1 MKKNATR
8 ITTIVAVLLSLL
20 WIFGLAWSIQDFYY
34 GKEAVAEEKEPS
46 EKVTENKKTAVN
58 KEMTVVALG
67 DSLTRGTGDETGKG
81 YVGLVTDN
89 LKEQLSPQKLIVYNM
104 GIKGQTS
111 SELLQQMGQ
120 QQMGRQIQEADVV
133 LMTIGGN
140 DLFQQG
146 KTLENLDLSQVQQ
159 LQTHYLAN
167 LQQIFTTIREHN
179 DQTTVFVLGLYNPF
193 IDLENSDVTNNVVRE
208 WNYATETLAG
218 QFDKIVFVPTFDLF
232 QLSVNDYL
240 YSDKFHPNQAGY
252 QLISDRLLSLIN
264 WEKEVKQDD

>member
-1 MKKNATR
+1 
-8 ITTIVAVLLSLL
+8 
-20 WIFGLAWSIQDFYY
+20 
-34 GKEAVAEEKEPS
+34 
-46 EKVTENKKTAVN
+46 
-58 KEMTVVALG
+58 MTVVALG

-89 LKEQLSPQKLIVYNM
+89 LKEQLSPQKIIVYNM

-146 KTLENLDLSQVQQ
+146 ETLENLELSQVQQ
-159 LQTHYLAN
+159 LQTQYLAN

-193 IDLENSDVTNNVVRE
+193 IEL
-208 WNYATETLAG
+208 G
-218 QFDKIVFVPTFDLF
+218 K
-232 QLSVNDYL
+232 
-240 YSDKFHPNQAGY
+240 
-252 QLISDRLLSLIN
+252 
-264 WEKEVKQDD
+264 